1 MRSDGTGQKLSGLR
15 VLLVEDTDDIREL
28 LANLLRI
35 EGVQVRAAGSAQAA
49 VEIAVGWEFDV
60 LLTDLGLPDVTGD
73 DLITAILAMKNDRPR
88 VVVFTG
94 FGEPY
99 AGRARDAGA
108 DVVLTKPLDWSV
120 LWSHVA
126 TSDAALAA

>member
-15 VLLVEDTDDIREL
+15 VLLVEDTEDIREL

-126 TSDAALAA
+126 TGDAALAA